1 MTMRT
6 KPPFRADHVGSLLR
20 PKELADARVK
30 WHEGK
35 LSAEALKE
43 LEDNAVR
50 DVVALQEGVGL
61 KAITDGEFRRDTWHL
76 DFIYGFEGIV
86 PDEETH
92 GINLIKGEKLMT
104 QKVVGRIGNNS
115 GYMRE
120 HFAFLKSATKETA
133 KFCIPAPALV
143 FIRGGRAA
151 IDKTAYPD
159 LDEFWTDLIAAYA
172 NEVKALGDL
181 GCTYLQFDDTSLA
194 FLCDPDYR
202 AKMKA
207 RGDDPDKLV
216 ERYASATSQ
225 AIANRP
231 REMTVTCHMCRGNY
245 KSTWMT
251 QGGYEPV
258 AEIMFANLDVDGYF
272 MEFDDERSGGFE
284 PLRFV
289 PDDKLVV
296 VGVITSKTA
305 ALEPK
310 DVIKRR
316 IDEAAKYVPLD
327 RLCLSPQC
335 GFSSTHHGNALTED
349 AERRKLAHVVE
360 IAEEIWGSA

>member
-1 MTMRT
+1 
-6 KPPFRADHVGSLLR
+6 
-20 PKELADARVK
+20 LAAARVK
-30 WHEGK
+30 WHAGE

-43 LEDNAVR
+43 IEDKAVR
-50 DVVALQEGVGL
+50 DVVALQESVGL
-61 KAITDGEFRRDTWHL
+61 KSVTDGEFRRDAWHL
-76 DFIYGFEGIV
+76 DFIYAFDGIE
-86 PDEETH
+86 PDDQTH
-92 GINLIKGEKLMT
+92 GISMILGEKLAT
-104 QKVVGRIGNNS
+104 QRVVGRIGKNS
-115 GYMRE
+115 GYMRD
-120 HFAFLKSATKETA
+120 HFEFLKSATRETA

-143 FIRGGRAA
+143 YIRGGRAA
-151 IDKTAYPD
+151 IDEDAYPD
-159 LDEFWTDLIAAYA
+159 LDEFWNDLVAAYA
-172 NEVKALGDL
+172 AEVKVLADI

-194 FLCDPDYR
+194 FLCDPEYR
-202 AKMKA
+202 AKMSA
-207 RGDDPDKLV
+207 RGDQPDKLV

-231 REMTVTCHMCRGNY
+231 AGMSVTCHMCRGNY

-296 VGVITSKTA
+296 VGVITSKTPE
-305 ALEPK
+305 LEPK
-310 DVIKRR
+310 DAIKRR
-316 IDEAAKYVPLD
+316 IDEAVKYVPLE

-335 GFSSTHHGNALTED
+335 GFSSTHHGNVLTED
-349 AERRKLAHVVE
+349 EERRKLAHVVE